1 MDSCDVVIVGGGPA
15 GSACAWKLRNSGL
28 DIMMLDKQ
36 KFPRDKACSG
46 WITPGVLLE
55 LGVDAAEYAKGRVL
69 QPIFGFRTCCMG
81 GPTVETRYDHPV
93 GYGVRRSEFDQ
104 YLVERSGVWLQDGE
118 ELTSLERTDGGWII
132 NRGLKAAV
140 VVGAGGH
147 FCPVAQHLGARP
159 ASEATVIAKEVE
171 LRLDEAALERCAVE
185 SGMPELYFFPD
196 MKGFGWCMRKGDYI
210 NVGLRRTE
218 RAHFSGYATLFLN
231 LLRERHKIPADFPS
245 ALEGQPYLVYGPA
258 TRCMVGDRVLLV
270 GDAAGLAYEHSGEG
284 IRPAIE
290 SGLLAAKTLLDA
302 RGDYSR
308 ARLEPYRAGLV
319 SRLEKARSGRVEKIF
334 RALPARVQGFI
345 ARRMLASIRF
355 SRDVL
360 LNRWFLHADEPA
372 LGY

>member
-15 GSACAWKLRNSGL
+15 GSSCAWKLRNSGL

-55 LGVDAAEYAKGRVL
+55 LGLDAAEYAKGRVL
-69 QPIFGFRTCCMG
+69 QPIFGFRTSCMG
-81 GPTVETRYDHPV
+81 GPMVETRYDHPV
-93 GYGVRRSEFDQ
+93 GYGVRRCEFDQ

-118 ELTSLERTDGGWII
+118 ELTSLERTDGGWVI

-159 ASEATVIAKEVE
+159 ASEPAVIAKEVE
-171 LRLDEAALERCAVE
+171 YRLDEAALDGCAVE
-185 SGMPELYFFPD
+185 PGMPELYFFPD
-196 MKGFGWCMRKGDYI
+196 MKGFGWCLRKGDYI
-210 NVGLRRTE
+210 NVGLRRKD

-231 LLRERHKIPADFPS
+231 LLQERHKIPADFPS
-245 ALEGQPYLVYGPA
+245 TLEGQPYLSYGPS
-258 TRCMVGDRVLLV
+258 TRALVGDRVLLV

-290 SGLLAAKTLLDA
+290 SGLLAGKTLLDA

-308 ARLEPYRAGLV
+308 ERLEPYRTGLIR
-319 SRLEKARSGRVEKIF
+319 RLESARAGRMEKVF
-334 RALPARVQGFI
+334 RALPERLQGFL

-355 SRDVL
+355 SRDIL

-372 LGY
+372 LVY